1 MKCINCQNTLNKTDM
16 GFFCDRCKRKYPLI
30 DGVFCFSDNVN
41 DETDFFPEG
50 AFDRLYKSENANFW
64 FRVRNLII
72 GSTIKNYLPRR
83 SKIIEVGCGTGFV
96 SSYLKKLGYDI
107 NCADLSLQGLN
118 YCKKRYAGNSYY
130 QFNLYDAL
138 FYEHYDGVGAFDV
151 IEHIDD
157 DNLVLQNMNKA
168 LKAGGFIFITVPA
181 NKKLWSE
188 IDEFAR
194 HKRRY
199 NLAELKEKIENAG
212 FKIMRISYFM
222 TFLFPFMWIYVS
234 RFRFLRNT
242 SVSKDEKEISS
253 EKALCGLNLNPIL
266 NTIFF
271 YIFGLETYLLNHIN
285 LPFGSSLLCVAQK
298 EERLI

>member
-1 MKCINCQNTLNKTDM
+1 MLKCINCQNPLNKTDT
-16 GFFCDRCKRKYPLI
+16 GFFCDGCKRKYPLI
-30 DGVFCFSDNVN
+30 DGVFCFSDDNYN
-41 DETDFFPEG
+41 ETDFFPEG
-50 AFDRLYKSENANFW
+50 AFDRLYRSENTNFW
-64 FRVRNLII
+64 FRVRNMII
-72 GSTIKNYLPRR
+72 ENSIRKYLPGGR

-96 SSYLKKLGYDI
+96 SSYLKKQGYDI
-107 NCADLSLQGLN
+107 DCADLSLQGLN
-118 YCKKRYAGNSYY
+118 YCKKRDAGNSYY

-138 FYEHYDGVGAFDV
+138 FYEHYDAVCAFDV

-188 IDEFAR
+188 IDEFSK

-199 NLAELKEKIENAG
+199 NMTELKDKIESAG

-222 TFLFPFMWIYVS
+222 TILFPFIYVS
-234 RFRFLRNT
+234 SFRLLKHTR
-242 SVSKDEKEISS
+242 VSKDETGTIS
-253 EKALCGLNLNPIL
+253 EKALSRLNLNPIL

-271 YIFGLETYLLNHIN
+271 YIFRLETYLLKLNHIN

-298 EERLI
+298 RG

>member
-1 MKCINCQNTLNKTDM
+1 MLKCIDCQNTLNKTDA
-16 GFFCDRCKRKYPLI
+16 FFLCDRCKRKYPLI
-30 DGVFCFSDNVN
+30 DGVFCFSDNKYN
-41 DETDFFPEG
+41 EADFFPEG
-50 AFDRLYKSENANFW
+50 AFDRLYKLESANFW

-72 GSTIKNYLPRR
+72 GNTIKKYLSRG

-107 NCADLSLQGLN
+107 DCADLSLQGLN
-118 YCKKRYAGNSYY
+118 YCKKRDAGNSYY

-138 FYEHYDGVGAFDV
+138 FYEHYDGVCAFDV
-151 IEHIDD
+151 IEHIND

-188 IDEFAR
+188 IDEFSK

-199 NLAELKEKIENAG
+199 NLVELKEKIESAG

-222 TFLFPFMWIYVS
+222 TILFPFIYVS

-242 SVSKDEKEISS
+242 RVGNDETEIIR
-253 EKALCGLNLNPIL
+253 EKASSRLNLNPIL

-271 YIFGLETYLLNHIN
+271 YIFKLETYLLDHIN

-298 EERLI
+298 RSD

>member
-1 MKCINCQNTLNKTDM
+1 MN
-16 GFFCDRCKRKYPLI
+16 
-30 DGVFCFSDNVN
+30 GVFCFSDNKYN
-41 DETDFFPEG
+41 ETDFFPED

-72 GSTIKNYLPRR
+72 GNTIKNYLPRGS

-96 SSYLKKLGYDI
+96 SSYLKRQGYDI
-107 NCADLSLQGLN
+107 DCADLSLQGLN
-118 YCKKRYAGNSYY
+118 YCRKRDAGNGYY

-138 FYEHYDGVGAFDV
+138 FYEHYDGVCAFDV

-168 LKAGGFIFITVPA
+168 LKAGGFIFITVSA

-188 IDEFAR
+188 IDVFSK

-199 NLAELKEKIENAG
+199 NMTELKDKIEDAG

-222 TFLFPFMWIYVS
+222 TFLFPFIYIS
-234 RFRFLRNT
+234 SFRLLRHT
-242 SVSKDEKEISS
+242 RVSKAETETIR
-253 EKALCGLNLNPIL
+253 EKASSRLNLNPTL

-271 YIFGLETYLLNHIN
+271 FIFRLETYLLNHIN

-298 EERLI
+298 RG

>member
-1 MKCINCQNTLNKTDM
+1 LKCIDCQNTLNKTDM

-30 DGVFCFSDNVN
+30 DGIFCFSDDKY

-50 AFDRLYKSENANFW
+50 AFDRLYQSENANFW

-72 GSTIKNYLPRR
+72 GNAIKKYLPRR

-107 NCADLSLQGLN
+107 DCADLSIHGLN
-118 YCKKRYAGNSYY
+118 YCKKRDAGNSYY

-138 FYEHYDGVGAFDV
+138 FYEHYDGACAFDV
-151 IEHIDD
+151 IEHINDD
-157 DNLVLQNMNKA
+157 QLVLQNMNKA

-188 IDEFAR
+188 IDAFSK

-199 NLAELKEKIENAG
+199 NRAELKDKIENAG
-212 FKIMRISYFM
+212 FKIIRISYFM
-222 TFLFPFMWIYVS
+222 TFLFPFIYVS
-234 RFRFLRNT
+234 RFRFLRH
-242 SVSKDEKEISS
+242 SRVRKDETEIIR
-253 EKALCGLNLNPIL
+253 EKASNRLNLNPIL

-271 YIFGLETYLLNHIN
+271 YIFRLETYLLKLNHIN

-298 EERLI
+298 KRGD